1 MIRLGK
7 LLLILVTFLTV
18 RCSAA
23 NNDTTNASSSLDCPV
38 DFNKPN
44 HEDQYDTSRYSKGE
58 FTRNIVRSSR
68 KKPESYYQNIV
79 DNVIMLICDVTI
91 AKERCVE
98 ESSLFAAKEEGN
110 CITAVDNTCPT
121 GKCER
126 ASNCYWNS
134 VEEGKNR
141 TTRFDPQLYGKAS
154 KALIDTNDSYA
165 REITQIGIIGI
176 IIAFLLLCFWALFF
190 IGRYLCCCLWA
201 PLNRICFL
209 CSPIPKRDG
218 YSTCN
223 LVIPILLYVVA
234 VVGVTTSG
242 AMAYVGNQDISV
254 AISNTFLHAD
264 NLVEDLIT
272 FLDRSQVP
280 LVNLDS
286 LVDAAAVDASQI
298 FNGTNFV
305 RTDALNIVDSFVGY
319 FSLHSQGL
327 NASNAIETFDAAS
340 QGFDEKVTPITD
352 QVQDML
358 DTMEYDLYENAGLIK
373 GGLSSAL
380 SSLESFSEQ
389 STNWQGTIYEYEGQ
403 ELGVRDLR
411 RNGVM
416 VMFLVSFFFAILG
429 LFGILFAKSSSSCLS
444 ILYHGIKIAGLFSA
458 WLGTLSLVL
467 ASISLCLSFV
477 LHDACQISDIVS
489 IVASFHL
496 LCLCCIYLVT
506 QKLILVAPLTLT
518 GN

>member
-23 NNDTTNASSSLDCPV
+23 NNDTDTTNASSSLDCPV

-44 HEDQYDTSRYSKGE
+44 NEDQYDTSRYSKGE
-58 FTRNIVRSSR
+58 FTRNIVQSSR

-79 DNVIMLICDVTI
+79 DNVIMLICDVNI

-98 ESSLFAAKEEGN
+98 ENSLFAAKDWEGN
-110 CITAVDNTCPT
+110 SAVDNTCPT

-134 VEEGKNR
+134 IEEGKNR
-141 TTRFDPQLYGKAS
+141 TMRFDAKLYGRAS
-154 KALIDTNDSYA
+154 NALIGTNDSYA
-165 REITQIGIIGI
+165 REITQIGLIGI
-176 IIAFLLLCFWALFF
+176 IIAFLLLFCWALFL
-190 IGRYLCCCLWA
+190 ISRYLCCCLWA

-286 LVDAAAVDASQI
+286 LVDAAALDASLI

-389 STNWQGTIYEYEGQ
+389 STDWQGTIYEYEGQ

-416 VMFLVSFFFAILG
+416 VMFLVSFFFAVLG
-429 LFGILFAKSSSSCLS
+429 LFGILFAKSNSWLS
-444 ILYHGIKIAGLFSA
+444 IFYHGIKITGFFSA
-458 WLGTLSLVL
+458 WLGTLSLVI

-496 LCLCCIYLVT
+496 LCLCCIFLVT
-506 QKLILVAPLTLT
+506 LKLILVAPLTLT
-518 GN
+518 GD